1 MLLII
6 IMVTNIFFLIFLT
19 DCDFNKLIAMPAVP
33 QGAFAA
39 CKVREQELKI
49 AKMQTNEQDQ
59 EKMFYNG
66 KC

>member
-1 MLLII
+1 
-6 IMVTNIFFLIFLT
+6 
-19 DCDFNKLIAMPAVP
+19 MPAVP

-39 CKVREQELKI
+39 CKVREQGLKI